1 MLNQMFERGKS
12 TTTLWKQLGL
22 RTDDLSPEAFAT
34 LKNTPEFKTYMRY
47 AEKYDSWTHSF
58 RNSIFEPPRYI
69 GGFSGELWAKAEM
82 WATAGR
88 SNGYVKELLGLK
100 GADLRSDKY
109 YAEFL
114 RLSSNTK

>member
-1 MLNQMFERGKS
+1 
-12 TTTLWKQLGL
+12 WKQLGL

-58 RNSIFEPPRYI
+58 HNSIFEPPRYI

-88 SNGYVKELLGLK
+88 SSGYVKVMLGLGGLSK
-100 GADLRSDKY
+100 ASLRSHPFYKY

-114 RLSSNTK
+114 RLAHKTK